1 MQGTDR
7 MVQMSI
13 TTNVKHESLYALNEK
28 TDIGQCYF
36 EIQNGNKYVK
46 NMFWLPNN
54 KMITSID
61 HETACMYV
69 F

>member
-28 TDIGQCYF
+28 TDMGQCYF

-46 NMFWLPNN
+46 NMF
-54 KMITSID
+54 
-61 HETACMYV
+61 
-69 F
+69 